1 MLTINIKAMVCRHCV
16 NAVEQALADAGFPDA
31 EVTLGQAVI
40 PSATDSP
47 QVMEAID
54 AALAAQGFAR
64 VLSSEELLVE
74 RAKAVIINH
83 IRNSD
88 CNFNLSACLASHLNA
103 DYSLI
108 SRAFSAH
115 EGRTV
120 EKYAIA
126 QRVEYVKELLSYRQL
141 TITEIADRTGYSS
154 VAHLSRQFK
163 AVTGLT
169 PTEFLRNPSPR
180 LPINDL

>member
-1 MLTINIKAMVCRHCV
+1 MLTVNIKAMVCRHCI

-31 EVTLGQAVI
+31 RVTLGQAVI
-40 PSATDSP
+40 PSASDTP

-64 VLSSEELLVE
+64 VLSSDELLVE

-88 CNFNLSACLASHLNA
+88 CNFNLSACLSSHLNTE
-103 DYSLI
+103 YTLI
-108 SRAFSAH
+108 SRAFSAR
-115 EGRTV
+115 EGRTI

-126 QRVEYVKELLSYRQL
+126 QRVEYVKELLSYHQL
-141 TITEIADRTGYSS
+141 TITEIADKAGYSS

-163 AVTGLT
+163 SVTGMT
-169 PTEFLRNPSPR
+169 PTEFLRHPSPR
-180 LPINDL
+180 LPINDI